1 MQIFIK
7 GISLQGNCN
16 TQTLNDIE
24 DSDSIRTIYVI
35 INNMFR
41 IRHKD
46 YYLCYNSRILYFTDD
61 KTLKDCN
68 IQKESTIHL
77 HFRMNCL
84 KYLEKNKKKHNK
96 K

>member
-7 GISLQGNCN
+7 GISFQGGCN

-35 INNMFR
+35 LNNMFR
-41 IRHKD
+41 IHHKD

-77 HFRMNCL
+77 YFTMNCL
-84 KYLEKNKKKHNK
+84 KYLENKKKHNK